1 VIRSLRQA
9 IVLLVFALAPTL
21 GQVAYAQ
28 IAETNGVVRI
38 EAENFVSS
46 RTNNI
51 GGVDYAWLRD
61 EATPGFSGTGY
72 IEATPAGDASTTTVT
87 SNWPTTS
94 PQVDYTITFNNP
106 GTYYVWVRGY
116 AGDAASA
123 GAYIGL
129 NGSSPANARIDLQ
142 QFNAWSW
149 SNTAAGSSTPVSITI
164 PAAGTY
170 TLNLWMRDAWLDI
183 DRILLTRNPNFS
195 PAPDP
200 NFWRNQNIYQ
210 IITDRFFDGDA
221 SNNNFYGGAEPA
233 TGNRTHGGDWAGVE
247 RKLDYIKALGAT
259 AIWLSPVLKNANGD
273 FDYHGYAA
281 TDFYNVDP
289 RFGSLADLRRLV
301 REAQKRGI
309 LVINDVVVNHGSS
322 WVDSGDGG
330 WPNFVYPPS
339 GYNLRYNSGGRQYAA
354 PFDPASISSVYGN
367 SNLANIFHNNGT
379 TQNWSDATQVEL
391 GELLSLDDF
400 KTETPYIRQKMKEI
414 WTHWIDSVGFD
425 AYRLDTVKHVEMGFW
440 NEWSPA
446 IRTAAQTADKPN
458 FFQFGEIFDG
468 SDSKVGSYTGT
479 KSGGNYKMESVL
491 DYPLYYQ
498 VGSVFGS
505 GTGNTGQIEGRYNNL
520 TTANYDASA
529 LDSLVLNLDN
539 HDNPRFLATTGSSA
553 TRLEVAL
560 AFMYTSRGIPSL
572 YYGTEQDF
580 NGGAD
585 PANREDMFDGL
596 YEQGPSLGDNF
607 NMTSARF
614 KLVAKLNNLRRLYPA
629 LRTGTHVNLWANFG
643 GPGLL
648 AYARRLNSEE
658 AYVVLNTAT
667 AAQTIGARP
676 TIHPAGTVL
685 VDVLN
690 PANTLTVTSGIDG
703 IPSFSM
709 PALSCRIYV
718 AQSQVRALSPVVNSI
733 TPTHDATGISPASS
747 ITVNFSQA
755 MNTASV
761 QSAFSTTP
769 ASTGNFVWSSGNTV
783 VTYTPSS
790 NLAGSTAYTV
800 RIGDAA
806 TDSVGLAM
814 YGAFESRFTT
824 GAASSTARPS
834 INSFSSSGVTDSTAS
849 LAAAVTPNGAA
860 TTVFFEYG
868 PTTSYGTTVPGQS
881 IGNGSSPI
889 NVSANLSGL
898 TPGTTYHYRVYA
910 TNSVG
915 TTFGTNATFDT
926 SSPLPQVTT
935 TAASFVTTTTT
946 SLNGTVNPNGL
957 PTSVYFRWGT
967 RSDDLTN
974 QTSAQNVGSGS
985 ANIAFWA
992 ELSAMQPDTTYF
1004 FQAVA
1009 VNGSTVVPGSVLS
1022 FHTLPVK
1029 PTVTTLATTNVTVT
1043 NALLPATV
1051 NPNGSESIYFFEYG
1065 TNSSFG
1071 ASTASQ
1077 SAGNGTNAVSVSATL
1092 SNLAAGQTYYYRAAA
1107 SNSFGI
1113 SYGSAQN
1120 FTAGLPPPSATTL
1133 APTGLTTSASTL
1145 RGSINPNNSFAS
1157 AWFEWGTTTNYGSTS
1172 RVIATDTMEG
1182 LSAFNL
1188 AGGSVSGGT
1197 GFGSYSRYS
1206 IGTGAGTFLAN
1217 NSSNQTIDG
1226 AKSIGAYAGTAA
1238 GVSFRRSISTTRQ
1251 YGSMLVSARFNVDNT
1266 KGFSGFNLK
1275 SANGSGAS
1283 GFGAGELVS
1292 FGVAPAAGNNG
1303 ILVTDSGGQR
1313 VLDLGS
1319 DVRNTILDFKI
1330 DFDARNRRYVV
1341 GAKFRTNSSF
1351 TKISGTMSGTGTNVT
1366 HLGFANW
1373 NSTGAFQD
1381 FMVDSLQVLGSTALG
1396 TGTNAI
1402 AVSNVVNTGLSQNT
1416 LYHYRIASM
1425 NLDGGITYGANAS
1438 FYTGIDLA
1446 VTATNSGQAL
1456 VQGGSGQF
1464 TVTVSN
1470 VGASTSSGTVTVSN
1484 QLPAGLNMTSMSGTG
1499 WTFNSNNLT
1508 ATRSTTTGAGTSFPA
1523 ITIGFNVASSA
1534 SALLT
1539 NTVTVSGGGDGNAL
1553 NNTNTLALAVGQGPD
1568 LVVTKRINSSYQ
1580 QGKTGSFILTISNTG
1595 ASPTTGTITVNE
1607 QPPLGMTVSSM
1618 IGSGWTIGSNNL
1630 TATRSD
1636 ALAAG
1641 TNFPPLTVNVA
1652 LAGDAPASLTNSATV
1667 SGGGDSTTSNN
1678 TAAAVVSIATGPDL
1692 RISKSPVGT
1701 FQQGAVGTFTLSV
1714 SNAGGSPSSG
1724 AVTVTEQAP
1733 TGMSV
1738 TSMNGD
1744 GWLFD
1749 SNNFTA
1755 TRSDALAAGTNY
1767 PPISVAVSV
1776 APDAMAILTNN
1787 VSVSGGD
1794 DLVLTNNS
1802 STSAVNVSS
1811 GLSAL
1816 EQWRTLH
1823 FGTAEST
1830 GTAADTYVAT
1840 EDGMPN
1846 LLKYALGLDPTNA
1859 ASFSERPSLQTF
1871 PPLSIKFRRAKDAT
1885 DVTINVE
1892 ATDGMTNAW
1901 TNIWTSATN
1910 AYGGGTNAF
1919 EERIVQDP
1927 VSETESLQRYLRLKV
1942 TRP

>member
-1 VIRSLRQA
+1 
-9 IVLLVFALAPTL
+9 VLETASA
-21 GQVAYAQ
+21 QVT
-28 IAETNGVVRI
+28 ESNGSVRI
-38 EAENFVSS
+38 EAESFNGSSARTINSVSYDWTQLS
-46 RTNNI
+46 
-51 GGVDYAWLRD
+51 
-61 EATPGFSGTGY
+61 ETPGFSGTGY
-72 IEATPAGDASTTTVT
+72 IEAAPADGASTTTVA
-87 SNWPTTS
+87 SNWPSTS
-94 PQVDYTITFNNP
+94 PHVDYTITFNNA
-106 GTYYVWVRGY
+106 GTYYVWIRGY

-123 GAYIGL
+123 GVYIGL

-164 PAAGTY
+164 PSAGTY
-170 TLNLWMRDAWLDI
+170 TFNLWMRDSWVDV
-183 DRILLTRNPNFS
+183 DRILLARNPNFS
-195 PAPDP
+195 PAPDA

-210 IITDRFFDGDA
+210 IITDRFFDGDS
-221 SNNNFYGGAEPA
+221 SNNNFYGGASPS
-233 TGNRTHGGDWAGVE
+233 TGNKTHGGDWVGVE

-259 AIWLSPVLKNANGD
+259 AIWLSPVLKNGNGD
-273 FDYHGYAA
+273 FDYHAYAA

-289 RFGSLADLRRLV
+289 RFGTLQDLQRLV
-301 REAQKRGI
+301 REAQKRGL

-322 WVDSGDGG
+322 WVDSADGG
-330 WPNFVYPPS
+330 YANFVYPPS

-354 PFDPASISSVYGN
+354 PFDPSSISSVYGN

-440 NEWSPA
+440 DEWSPA
-446 IRTAAQTADKPN
+446 IRAAAQAADKPN

-498 VGSVFGS
+498 IGSVFGS

-529 LDSLVLNLDN
+529 LESLVLNIDN
-539 HDNPRFLATTGSSA
+539 HDNPRFLSTTGSSTA
-553 TRLEVAL
+553 RLEVAL

-585 PANREDMFDGL
+585 PANREDMFDGA

-648 AYARRLNSEE
+648 AYARRLGGEE

-667 AAQTIGARP
+667 GAQTIGARP

-690 PANTLTVTSGIDG
+690 PANTLTVGAGQDG
-703 IPSFSM
+703 IPSFEM

-718 AQSQVRALSPVVNSI
+718 AQSQVRALAPVVNSI

-755 MNTASV
+755 MNTTSV

-769 ASTGNFVWSSGNTV
+769 SSTGNFVWSSGNTV

-790 NLAGSTAYTV
+790 NFAGSMVHTV
-800 RIGDAA
+800 RIGDSA
-806 TDSVGLAM
+806 TDSNGVAM
-814 YGAFESRFTT
+814 HGAFESRFTT
-824 GAASSTARPS
+824 GAASTTARPS
-834 INSFSSSGVTDSTAS
+834 INSFSSSAVTDSTAS
-849 LAAAVTPNGAA
+849 LAAAVTPNGVA

-868 PTTSYGTTVPGQS
+868 LSTSYGTTVPGQG
-881 IGNGSSPI
+881 IGNGNSPI

-898 TPGTTYHYRVYA
+898 TSGTTYHYRVYA

-915 TTFGTNATFDT
+915 TTFGADATFDT
-926 SSPLPQVTT
+926 SAPLPQITT
-935 TAASFVTTTTT
+935 TAASFVATTTT

-967 RSDDLTN
+967 RSDDLAN
-974 QTSAQNVGSGS
+974 QTASQNVGSGS
-985 ANIAFWA
+985 ANVAFWA
-992 ELSAMQPDTTYF
+992 ELSALQPDTTYF

-1009 VNGSTVVPGSVLS
+1009 VNGSNVVPGSVLS

-1029 PTVTTLATTNVTVT
+1029 PTVTTLATTNVSVT
-1043 NALLPATV
+1043 DAVLPGTV

-1065 TNSSFG
+1065 TNSAFG
-1071 ASTASQ
+1071 SVTAAQ
-1077 SAGNGTNAVSVSATL
+1077 SAGAGTNAVSVSATL
-1092 SNLAAGQTYYYRAAA
+1092 SNLAAGQTYYYRTAA

-1113 SYGSAQN
+1113 SYGSAQS
-1120 FTAGLPPPSATTL
+1120 FSAGLPPPSASTL
-1133 APTGLTTSASTL
+1133 SPANLTTSSALL
-1145 RGSINPNNSFAS
+1145 RGSINPNNSYAS

-1172 RVIATDTMEG
+1172 RIIATDTMEDI
-1182 LSAFNL
+1182 SAFNL
-1188 AGGSVSGGT
+1188 AGGSVAGGT
-1197 GFGSYSRYS
+1197 GFGNYSRYS
-1206 IGTGAGTFLAN
+1206 IGTAAGTFLAN

-1283 GFGAGELVS
+1283 GFGSGELVS
-1292 FGVAPAAGNNG
+1292 FGVAPAGGNNG

-1313 VLDLGS
+1313 VLNLGA
-1319 DVRNTILDFKI
+1319 DVRNTIIDLKV

-1341 GAKFRTNSSF
+1341 GAKFRTNSNF
-1351 TKISGTMSGTGTNVT
+1351 TTISGTMSGTGTNVT
-1366 HLGFANW
+1366 HVGFANW

-1381 FMVDSLQVLGSTALG
+1381 LMVDSLQVLGSTALG
-1396 TGTNAI
+1396 SGTNAT
-1402 AVSNVVNTGLSQNT
+1402 AVSNSISSLSANT
-1416 LYHYRIASM
+1416 LYHYRVASM
-1425 NLDGGITYGANAS
+1425 NLDGGITYGANAT

-1446 VTATNSGQAL
+1446 ATAASTNSAL
-1456 VQGGSGQF
+1456 VQGGAGQY

-1470 VGASTSSGTVTVSN
+1470 VGASTGTTAQVTVSN
-1484 QLPAGLNMTSMSGTG
+1484 QLPAGMTMTSMTGSG

-1508 ATRSTTTGAGTSFPA
+1508 ASRSGSLNAGTNYPP
-1523 ITIGFNVASSA
+1523 ITIAFAVSSSA
-1534 SALLT
+1534 PSSLT
-1539 NTVTVSGGGDGNAL
+1539 NQATVSGGGDGNAL
-1553 NNTNTLALAVGQGPD
+1553 NNTSNVRWSVAAGPD
-1568 LVVTKRINSSYQ
+1568 LVVSKATNSAYR
-1580 QGKTGSFILTISNTG
+1580 QGSNGSFL
-1595 ASPTTGTITVNE
+1595 
-1607 QPPLGMTVSSM
+1607 
-1618 IGSGWTIGSNNL
+1618 
-1630 TATRSD
+1630 
-1636 ALAAG
+1636 
-1641 TNFPPLTVNVA
+1641 VNVA
-1652 LAGDAPASLTNSATV
+1652 N
-1667 SGGGDSTTSNN
+1667 
-1678 TAAAVVSIATGPDL
+1678 I
-1692 RISKSPVGT
+1692 
-1701 FQQGAVGTFTLSV
+1701 
-1714 SNAGGSPSSG
+1714 GGSPSSG
-1724 AVTVTEQAP
+1724 SVTVTEQPPAGMQVISMSGNGWSFNP
-1733 TGMSV
+1733 TNS
-1738 TSMNGD
+1738 
-1744 GWLFD
+1744 
-1749 SNNFTA
+1749 TA
-1755 TRSDALAAGTNY
+1755 SRSDALNAGTNY
-1767 PPISVAVSV
+1767 PPI
-1776 APDAMAILTNN
+1776 T
-1787 VSVSGGD
+1787 VSVSAASNAAT
-1794 DLVLTNNS
+1794 VLTN
-1802 STSAVNVSS
+1802 AVIVSGGGDANNGNNTAQSVANVSPM
-1811 GLSAL
+1811 LAPI
-1816 EQWRTLH
+1816 QAWRQTH
-1823 FGTAEST
+1823 FGTISNSGE
-1830 GTAADTYVAT
+1830 AADSYVAT
-1840 EDGMPN
+1840 SDGLPN
-1846 LLKYALGLDPTNA
+1846 LHKYAFGLDPTNTA
-1859 ASFSERPSLQTF
+1859 TYAQQPQIASF
-1871 PPLSIKFRRAKDAT
+1871 PPFSITFRRARDAS
-1885 DVTINVE
+1885 DVTMAVE
-1892 ATDGMTNAW
+1892 ATDNLSGSW
-1901 TNIWTSATN
+1901 TNIWSSATN
-1910 AYGGGTNAF
+1910 AYGGGTNEF
-1919 EERIVQDP
+1919 ETITVQDP
-1927 VSETESLQRYLRLKV
+1927 APVENVTNGRFLRINV